1 MFSLSRPWL
10 IVCLLLAAVAVPV
23 RVQAAPRFT
32 PTIISVQPGT
42 VSNATATSFLVTGA
56 GFMSA
61 TVSLEGY
68 GVLPTEGTAAVLTAQ
83 LPAGVPAGTYAVR
96 VTNGDGAFAILPNA
110 LTVLGPTATPAPT
123 QFSRP
128 VLVVQS
134 YGASSP
140 EVAANEN
147 YDFEMTL
154 QNAGGATATNIIVT
168 FTSGDFVATVTGG
181 TRAVGNLGPG
191 QTVRFFQPL
200 VSASTLS
207 GKRIATLEV
216 KVSYV
221 TEAGTA
227 YNDTFNLTFP
237 VRQVSAVAGPTATPT
252 PTPTL
257 APQLRP
263 QLLISAYQTNVEPL
277 TAGTRFVLNITV
289 SNRGNAPARRVVAV
303 LGGGGSAGGGS
314 GGSGTP
320 TAPGGIGAGSGDFSN
335 FAPLDAS
342 NVVPVGDLAPGQSA
356 SVSQN
361 IIVNATIKPGA
372 FPLKYSFVYQD
383 DRNNGFSDE
392 QVITLLVYQPPIVDV
407 NFYRDPNPIFSQQ
420 TSLLPLQI
428 VNLSRNPA
436 VLGAVQVKAGDVVLP
451 VQNAFVGALEAG
463 LPFQLDVPFTPPG
476 AGDHTVTVLIN
487 YTDDF
492 NQQRVISKT
501 VTVTA
506 QEGGFFPPDDGG
518 NNGGGTV
525 DPQPPAQEDFFAWLW
540 RLIRGLLGLESGRNT
555 APSQPAPIENMPG
568 NLPPGGVQILPP
580 PEVIIET
587 P

>member
-1 MFSLSRPWL
+1 MSALIRPLILWL
-10 IVCLLLAAVAVPV
+10 MVLALTAPTHAL
-23 RVQAAPRFT
+23 AAPRLA
-32 PTIISVQPGT
+32 PGIISVQPGT
-42 VSNATATSFLVTGA
+42 VSNATSTSFLVTGS
-56 GFMSA
+56 GFLSA
-61 TVSLEGY
+61 TVSLDSF
-68 GVLPTEGTAAVLTAQ
+68 GVLPTSGTDSVLTAQ
-83 LPAGVPAGTYAVR
+83 LPAGVPSGTYTVR
-96 VTNGDGAFAILPNA
+96 VTNSDGSAATLPNA
-110 LTVLGPTATPAPT
+110 LTVVGPTATPAPT

-134 YGASSP
+134 YGASAP

-154 QNAGGATATNIIVT
+154 QNAGGAGATNIIVT
-168 FTSGDFVATVTGG
+168 FTSGDFLPTLTGG

-191 QTVRFFQPL
+191 QSVRFFQPL
-200 VSASTLS
+200 VSTSGLS

-221 TEAGTA
+221 TDNGTA
-227 YNDTFNLTFP
+227 YNDSFNLTFP
-237 VRQVSAVAGPTATPT
+237 VRQFSGVAGPTATPT

-263 QLLISAYQTNVEPL
+263 QLLISAYESSVEPL
-277 TAGTRFVLNITV
+277 TAGARFVLNITV
-289 SNRGNAPARRVVAV
+289 TNRGNATARRVVAV

-314 GGSGTP
+314 GTP
-320 TAPGGIGAGSGDFSN
+320 TAPGGGIGAGGGDFSN

-356 SVSQN
+356 SISQN

-383 DRNNGFSDE
+383 ERNNGFTDE

-420 TSLLPLQI
+420 TTILPLQI
-428 VNLSRNPA
+428 VNLSRNLA
-436 VLGAVQVKAGDVVLP
+436 VLGTVEVKANGVLLP

-463 LPFQLDVPFTPPG
+463 LPFQLDPQFTPLS
-476 AGDHTVTVLIN
+476 AGPQEVTVFMN

-501 VTVTA
+501 LTVNV
-506 QEGGFFPPDDGG
+506 QEGGGVFPPD
-518 NNGGGTV
+518 GGGTDGGGVIV

-540 RLIRGLLGLESGRNT
+540 RLIRGLLGLDSGQNT
-555 APSQPAPIENMPG
+555 TPNQQPPMNTPG
-568 NLPPGGVQILPP
+568 ELPPGSIQLLPP
-580 PEVIIET
+580 PDVIITE